1 MKITDCIWE
10 KTNLGVSTIEITLD
24 EGDTMPQLAATGY
37 ERYDYVVAK
46 VPVGMSHSHRY
57 LAHQG
62 FVFVECQCRLSK
74 EISPELLSYD
84 KVAAVAELL
93 NFVPVTNQVQL
104 DGIKR
109 QVLQGMFS
117 TDRISLDP
125 QFGKETAARRYANWL
140 QNDFDA
146 RRSRIEEVWLKGQHV
161 GFMMVK
167 VQGEVLHN
175 VLNGLYLPYQRCGLG
190 IIPQPY
196 GAKKPPSHRT
206 TCPSCAYT
214 ITWTSG

>member
-24 EGDTMPQLAATGY
+24 EGDTMQQLAATGY

-46 VPVGMSHSHRY
+46 VPVGMNHLHRY

-74 EISPELLSYD
+74 EIGPELLSYD
-84 KVAAVAELL
+84 KVAAVAEQL
-93 NFVPVTNQVQL
+93 NFVPVTSKVQL

-125 QFGKETAARRYANWL
+125 RFGIETAARRYAN
-140 QNDFDA
+140 
-146 RRSRIEEVWLKGQHV
+146 
-161 GFMMVK
+161 
-167 VQGEVLHN
+167 
-175 VLNGLYLPYQRCGLG
+175 
-190 IIPQPY
+190 
-196 GAKKPPSHRT
+196 
-206 TCPSCAYT
+206 
-214 ITWTSG
+214 

>member
-1 MKITDCIWE
+1 M
-10 KTNLGVSTIEITLD
+10 
-24 EGDTMPQLAATGY
+24 A
-37 ERYDYVVAK
+37 ER
-46 VPVGMSHSHRY
+46 
-57 LAHQG
+57 
-62 FVFVECQCRLSK
+62 
-74 EISPELLSYD
+74 
-84 KVAAVAELL
+84 L
-93 NFVPVTNQVQL
+93 NFVPVTSQVQL

-125 QFGKETAARRYANWL
+125 RFGKETAARRYANWL

-167 VQGEVLHN
+167 VQGQVLHN

-190 IIPQPY
+190 IITAAAPLLY
-196 GAKKPPSHRT
+196 GMNYPTTIRCEETSISSNNMPVVRLYNYLDFRIDGLWYVFVKHR
-206 TCPSCAYT
+206 AQH
-214 ITWTSG
+214 